1 VGHLLKNSRGPQAP
15 SPARDTHV
23 AQPPSSRLCSFN
35 LLEWESRGRIRCLQL
50 NTKAKSQ
57 RLRANGQWQFL
68 CGLIASNFGFL
79 AISSR
84 TPATYPDDGI
94 QSRSAAFPT
103 LQVIGGRGS
112 WGPNG
117 RSQSTGVQ
125 AVSGFP
131 TNQAFILWLLIRR
144 RRSRQIQ
151 PQYRIEKKLLSIDKS
166 LYQRLITRGF
176 CKPRLIMCPAR
187 FVDP

>member
-1 VGHLLKNSRGPQAP
+1 MAV
-15 SPARDTHV
+15 
-23 AQPPSSRLCSFN
+23 F
-35 LLEWESRGRIRCLQL
+35 
-50 NTKAKSQ
+50 
-57 RLRANGQWQFL
+57 LRSDCFK
-68 CGLIASNFGFL
+68 FGFL

-84 TPATYPDDGI
+84 TPATYPDDDI

-131 TNQAFILWLLIRR
+131 ISQAFIVWLLIRR

-151 PQYRIEKKLLSIDKS
+151 PQYHIEKKLLSIDKT
-166 LYQRLITRGF
+166 LHQRLITRSF
-176 CKPRLIMCPAR
+176 VKPKIDYVSDKVCRPVKPAQRTCPITRGIVNYPNYLFLPGVIYPHHTVGAPSFR
-187 FVDP
+187 ASCERMGEKYPQLSPLAPFA